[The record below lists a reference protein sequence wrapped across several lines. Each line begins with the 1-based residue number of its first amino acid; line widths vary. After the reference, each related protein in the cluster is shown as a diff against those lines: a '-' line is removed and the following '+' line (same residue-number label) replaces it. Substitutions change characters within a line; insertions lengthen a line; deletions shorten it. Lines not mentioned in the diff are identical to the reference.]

1 MRYFVKIVEAGSFSR
16 ASALIF
22 VAQPA
27 LSHQIAELEEELGV
41 VLLHRNARGV
51 RPTVAGEALY
61 AEACAILRQVEKLP
75 DIVRSAGGGEAAG
88 TVSLGMSSTLASFLA
103 GPFMEAC
110 KVALPRVGLSFVSED
125 SMSLKTRIDGHT
137 LDLAVIFE
145 AEPMPGL
152 MRAAL
157 FRQRLYLVDRHAMP
171 GNPSSVELQ
180 QLGGLPLILPIQHNS
195 VRRQLDRLFAS
206 AGITPNIVTE
216 TNILSTM
223 LAAVHAGMGAT
234 ILPIGAI
241 PGTFGSGGVVA
252 TPIDPPIYQTASVVS
267 SDSTTLTRAGEAV
280 RDLLKTFVQRF
291 LLENQPMGMER
302 IEDC

>member
-1 MRYFVKIVEAGSFSR
+1 MEAGSFSR

-61 AEACAILRQVEKLP
+61 AEACAILRQVERLP
-75 DIVRSAGGGEAAG
+75 DIVRATGGGEAAG
-88 TVSLGMSSTLASFLA
+88 AVSLGMSSTLASFLA
-103 GPFMEAC
+103 GPFMENC
-110 KVALPRVGLSFVSED
+110 KIALPRVNLSFVSED
-125 SMSLKTRIDGHT
+125 SVSLKTRIDAYS

-152 MRAAL
+152 IRTAL
-157 FRQRLYLVDRHAMP
+157 FRQRLYLVNRKRLPGSPKSVAM
-171 GNPSSVELQ
+171 ER
-180 QLGGLPLILPIQHNS
+180 LGEFPLILPVQQNS
-195 VRRQLDRLFAS
+195 VRRQLDRLFAG
-206 AGITPNIVTE
+206 AGIAPDIVTE
-216 TNILSTM
+216 TNNLSSM
-223 LAAVHAGMGAT
+223 LSAVQAGMGAA

-241 PGTFGSGGVVA
+241 PATLGSGEMMA
-252 TPIDPPIYQTASVVS
+252 TPIDPPIYQTASLVS
-267 SDSTTLTRAGEAV
+267 CDSTTLTRAGEAV

-291 LLENQPMGMER
+291 LLEKRPAGMER
-302 IEDC
+302 IED